1 MEKMRILLICG
12 SGASSGFMAANMR
25 KAAKKYG
32 IEATIEARSDSM
44 VDEYL
49 DKIDVLLVGPHLKY
63 MEEALKEKCSKYNIP
78 IAIIDSKTYGSL
90 DGKRGLATAQKAIKG
105 TLNNK

>member
-1 MEKMRILLICG
+1 MAKMRILLICG

-44 VDEYL
+44 VDEYI

-63 MEEALKEKCSKYNIP
+63 MEDVLKEKASKANVP
-78 IAIIDSKTYGSL
+78 LAIIDNITYGSL
-90 DGKRGLATAQKAIKG
+90 DGKRGLAIAQKAIK
-105 TLNNK
+105 KYVK

>member
-32 IEATIEARSDSM
+32 IEATIVARSDSM
-44 VDEYL
+44 VDEYI

-63 MEEALKEKCSKYNIP
+63 MEDTLKQKASKYNVP
-78 IAIIDSKTYGSL
+78 VAIIDDITYGSL
-90 DGKRGLATAQKAIKG
+90 DGKRGLALAQKAIK
-105 TLNNK
+105 NK